1 MRALLVSA
9 GRRALHELL
18 FEAARDLRQR
28 GARVDLVSWL
38 EVEESLS
45 SIFDD
50 VVVIG
55 PGGSLPSTR
64 TAPQAIGLT
73 QISNTTAPTVSSADR
88 VKRALAWRLRKHAAR
103 VRRSVDV
110 HPHFA
115 WRRFSADRRAVRLS
129 QACDVIAAADRDA
142 VLIVWQVAR
151 RRPDVIAVNGLG
163 ALTSVSVSSPLPS
176 SRPTSQSGDFVS

>member
-1 MRALLVSA
+1 MRALCSA

-18 FEAARDLRQR
+18 FEAARDLRER

-88 VKRALAWRLRKHAAR
+88 VKRALAWRLRSTRAGTEKRGRASALR
-103 VRRSVDV
+103 V
-110 HPHFA
+110 A
-115 WRRFSADRRAVRLS
+115 TL
-129 QACDVIAAADRDA
+129 
-142 VLIVWQVAR
+142 L
-151 RRPDVIAVNGLG
+151 RRPTGRTPFAGL
-163 ALTSVSVSSPLPS
+163 
-176 SRPTSQSGDFVS
+176 